1 MKKLYFWMS
10 IGLMQ
15 ALAQTSCVEE
25 KIVNENTKPDWT
37 AELANYT
44 VNATIAQPVLARANW
59 QEEKLVWGTEDKF
72 ALWNRNTGL
81 NHPFSIVAE
90 GEQFSEVAKFSGEA
104 VIRKGDKL
112 IAIYPYVET
121 SVFNDLGS
129 FSLPD
134 TIVQE
139 TTTPDLSSKFYM
151 LASAD
156 VTENVIPDLTF
167 SPVTSLINFHLKNT
181 SGNEI
186 KLLYLTLKSDNAVF
200 PATLGLNENG
210 EISNMADLRSNVTVD
225 MQEQPL
231 ADGATFNAALNILP
245 TCWGDNA
252 LMKKNT
258 ELTLTAKVWTG
269 EKEAD
274 VKLFEN
280 LPLSEMSEE
289 VGLDLAETA
298 YQFVAGM
305 NYDMSLDLDY
315 HFKVPDEGY
324 IMDEAEEIIHIYN
337 LTGLKAWKDE
347 LANAKPQFD
356 VILEKEYTGAEIDLS
371 GEEWSP
377 LGLFSGVFEG
387 NGVTLKNVVI
397 KESGLVINNNGTI
410 RNLILE
416 SPRFASDVAVSA
428 GFIASVNTGV
438 IENCLI
444 NNIGDVTV
452 VKPVDFGALV
462 GQNSQPGTISNSAV
476 KGGTI
481 NLNLVDT
488 DKGNANL
495 GVLVGQN
502 YSGTGIIINSHV
514 EDVTINHPTNSAGAS
529 NVGGLV
535 GYNNLGKVKACYAIS
550 TLNIEC
556 SAQSGGLVG
565 TNANGSALASYAVTT
580 INRTGG
586 GNNTGGLIGFNN
598 GVNTVVTSCYAIP
611 TATLNNKT
619 KYGSLIGT
627 NSGNVDYVYVVS
639 NDDAVGEGSVGY
651 DPKCATN
658 ADLEKHLLEMNLAI
672 ESVEETLGWNF
683 KINDNAETKAQQ
695 PLVLQSGVPVPGFGG
710 DDFEEG
716 GNI

>member
-15 ALAQTSCVEE
+15 ALTQTSCVEE
-25 KIVNENTKPDWT
+25 KIVNENTKPDLS
-37 AELANYT
+37 AELADYT

-90 GEQFSEVAKFSGEA
+90 GEQFSDVAKFSGEA

-280 LPLSEMSEE
+280 LPLSEMPEE

-347 LANAKPQFD
+347 LANAKPHFD

-377 LGLFSGVFEG
+377 IELFSGVFEG
-387 NGVTLKNVVI
+387 NGVMLKNVVI
-397 KESGLVINNNGTI
+397 KESGLVKTNNGTI

-416 SPRFASDVAVSA
+416 SPRFASEVTSDA
-428 GFIASVNTGV
+428 GFFTSLNSGV
-438 IENCLI
+438 IENSLV
-444 NNIGDVTV
+444 NNFDVKVTKSV
-452 VKPVDFGALV
+452 NFGALV
-462 GQNSQPGTISNSAV
+462 GQNLQPGTISNSVV
-476 KGGTI
+476 KEGTI
-481 NLNLVDT
+481 TLNMSNGDP
-488 DKGNANL
+488 GSANL
-495 GVLVGQN
+495 GALVGQN
-502 YSGTGIIINSHV
+502 YGGTAIVINSRVEDIIIN
-514 EDVTINHPTNSAGAS
+514 HPSGSNAKAS

-535 GYNNLGKVKACYAIS
+535 GWNNVGKIKACYAIS
-550 TLNIEC
+550 TLNIGC

-565 TNANGSALASYAVTT
+565 TNSNGSALASYAVTT
-580 INRTGG
+580 INRTDG

-627 NSGNVDYVYVVS
+627 NRGNVDYVYVVS
-639 NDDAVGEGSVGY
+639 NDDAVGEGKVGY
-651 DPKCATN
+651 EPKCATN

-683 KINDNAETKAQQ
+683 KINDNAETKEQQ